1 LITGLEGFR
10 ITRGPAGRLW
20 ILREGAPFL
29 PDPVPWDSWLSGREG
44 AVLTTEG
51 GRSVARVL
59 SLGPNEEVVLRV
71 YRHGGF
77 LARFSRG
84 LFFGVG
90 RPLRELRVSESIRRA
105 GLATPEIV
113 ALYSKRALPG
123 LFRSCVLTRRIPE
136 SQNLRQWLREDGGN
150 TARWDT
156 MIDQVA
162 RALSGLHD
170 AGCRHRDLNLGNLL
184 TAPTGIWIIDLDGA
198 QLKPRLNIAERG
210 ANLMR
215 LFRSLCKESGRAEP
229 LSSSMRVRF
238 LRHYAKR
245 DRRLLSELSRWLRQR
260 WTMESVRR
268 KFSRKRRR
276 RN

>member
-1 LITGLEGFR
+1 
-10 ITRGPAGRLW
+10 
-20 ILREGAPFL
+20 
-29 PDPVPWDSWLSGREG
+29 LSGREG

-77 LARFSRG
+77 LAGFSRG
-84 LFFGVG
+84 LFFGIG
-90 RPLRELRVSESIRRA
+90 RPLRELQVSEFIRRA

-113 ALYSKRALPG
+113 ALYSKRVLPG
-123 LFRSCVLTRRIPE
+123 LFRSCVLTRRIRE

-150 TARWDT
+150 TVNWKP

-162 RALSGLHD
+162 RALSALHE

-184 TAPTGIWIIDLDGA
+184 TGPTGIWIIDLDGA
-198 QLKPRLNIAERG
+198 RLRPRLRIAERG

-215 LFRSLCKESGRAEP
+215 LYRSLCKESDRAEP
-229 LSSSMRVRF
+229 LSSRMRVRF
-238 LRHYAKR
+238 LRHYAGR
-245 DRRLLSELSRWLRQR
+245 DRRLLRELSRWLRAR

-268 KFSRKRRR
+268 KFSRKRGRR
-276 RN
+276 S